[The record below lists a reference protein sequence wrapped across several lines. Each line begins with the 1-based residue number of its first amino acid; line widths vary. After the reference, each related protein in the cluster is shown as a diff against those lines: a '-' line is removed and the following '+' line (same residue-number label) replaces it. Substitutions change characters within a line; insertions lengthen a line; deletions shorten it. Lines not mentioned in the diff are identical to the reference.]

1 MIKCSNWDDIVY
13 ELLEDPMIQ
22 SCGCDGLS
30 DANRALSGLL
40 DISWLM
46 NDVIDDDFILLTIN
60 RAIQA
65 RNRYCCLNDVEP
77 LPLVEFVEV
86 EDTLWGE
93 THINMDFVIDDD

>member
-30 DANRALSGLL
+30 DANRALTGLL

-46 NDVIDDDFILLTIN
+46 NDVDWMMDIHLWISSIEYALYDGNDIDIIMESIN
-60 RAIQA
+60 
-65 RNRYCCLNDVEP
+65 
-77 LPLVEFVEV
+77 
-86 EDTLWGE
+86 WG
-93 THINMDFVIDDD
+93 II